1 MEKIEKSDCI
11 ENDAQGFLTLDK
23 TQGEIN
29 KDILK
34 IKEILLLNGMEK
46 YVDKLVYM
54 PQIPMLGID
63 KSYVIEEHY
72 GVKVAKLLSAGE
84 D

>member
-1 MEKIEKSDCI
+1 MRNE
-11 ENDAQGFLTLDK
+11 
-23 TQGEIN
+23 EIQ

-34 IKEILLLNGMEK
+34 IKEILQLNGMQD
-46 YVDKLVYM
+46 YACKLVYM
-54 PQIPMLGID
+54 PEIPMLGID